1 MSEPLGRIEGMKAFD
16 ESEPPRYRERL
27 ATLVDGL
34 VDRRRQIAK
43 LQAEEAELLRD
54 AQCLALERMDEPSAF
69 PDRPGDI
76 PLRSIAAEIGA
87 ATIQSDRTVQTH
99 MSDAAILVER
109 FPATLAA
116 LSAGRISRAHASVI
130 TDAGLVIADD
140 DARAAYEAAVLPLAA
155 TETAGRLRPAARR
168 LADQFQPLSLDE
180 RHRAARRDRRL
191 WTTALDDGM
200 AELGL
205 IAPADLI
212 HGIYDRATQFAASI
226 LDAER
231 HPDTGDQLDGLEADP
246 LPDRRSLDQVRADVA
261 CDLLLTGQP
270 ATAAQGSASPV
281 RARIQVTI
289 PVRSLIGE
297 DDEPAYLAGYGP
309 IDAATARCLA
319 ADAPGWDRLFI
330 DPDTGALQLVD
341 RYRPTEAQ
349 RRMLKARD
357 EHCRF
362 PGCRQPTDRCDIDH
376 TIARA
381 HDGPTTVCNLGC
393 FCRRH
398 HMLKHHSAWR
408 VRQRPDGVLE
418 WTSPLGRV
426 YEDRPARTLTFA
438 PAPF

>member
-16 ESEPPRYRERL
+16 EPETPQYRARL
-27 ATLVDGL
+27 TALVDGI
-34 VDRRRQIAK
+34 VERRRQIAR

-54 AQCLALERMDEPSAF
+54 AQGLALERMDAPSAH

-87 ATIQSDRTVQTH
+87 ATVQSDRTVQTR

-116 LSAGRISRAHASVI
+116 LSDGRISRAHATVI
-130 TDAGLVIADD
+130 ADAGLPIADN
-140 DARAAYEAAVLPLAA
+140 DARAAYQAAVIPLAA
-155 TETAGRLRPAARR
+155 TETPGRLRPAARR
-168 LADQFQPLSLDE
+168 LAGRVHPLPLDE
-180 RHRAARRDRRL
+180 RHRTARRERRL
-191 WTTALDDGM
+191 WTTTLDDGM

-205 IAPADLI
+205 IGPAHLI
-212 HGIYDRATQFAASI
+212 HGIYDRASQFATSI

-231 HPDTGDQLDGLEADP
+231 HPDTGDQLDGLEAEP
-246 LPDRRSLDQVRADVA
+246 TPDRRTLDQVRADVA

-270 ATAAQGSASPV
+270 AAAPESTSPV

-289 PVRSLIGE
+289 PVRSLIGD
-297 DDEPAYLAGYGP
+297 DDEPAHLSGDGP
-309 IDAATARCLA
+309 IGAATARCLA
-319 ADAPGWDRLFI
+319 ADAPGWDRLFT
-330 DPDTGALQLVD
+330 DPDTSALQLVD
-341 RYRPTEAQ
+341 RYRPSEAQ

-362 PGCRQPTDRCDIDH
+362 PGCRQPTDRCDVDH

-381 HDGPTTVCNLGC
+381 HDGPTTVWNLGH

-408 VRQRPDGVLE
+408 VRQRPDGILE

-426 YEDRPARTLTFA
+426 YDDRPARTLTFA